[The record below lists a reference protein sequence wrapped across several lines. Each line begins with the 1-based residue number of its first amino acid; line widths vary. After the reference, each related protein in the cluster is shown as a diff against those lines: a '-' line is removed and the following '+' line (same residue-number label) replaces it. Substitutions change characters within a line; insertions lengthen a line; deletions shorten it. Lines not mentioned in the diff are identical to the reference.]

1 MGYIHEF
8 EVKLTELL
16 TKAGMDEATRKEVL
30 TYVKRTVVESYKNGI
45 EAGKAAS
52 IVRSA
57 ISPREPVG
65 PRNKRHRWL
74 EPRPVLH
81 PDRGRV
87 ESHRDGTG

>member
-1 MGYIHEF
+1 MGYIHAF

-16 TKAGMDEATRKEVL
+16 TRARMDEAARTEVL

-57 ISPREPVG
+57 
-65 PRNKRHRWL
+65 
-74 EPRPVLH
+74 
-81 PDRGRV
+81 
-87 ESHRDGTG
+87 ESRRAGTAAKH

>member
-8 EVKLTELL
+8 EGKLTELL
-16 TKAGMDEATRKEVL
+16 SQAGMDEATRTEVL

-57 ISPREPVG
+57 ERQSRTAAT
-65 PRNKRHRWL
+65 H
-74 EPRPVLH
+74 
-81 PDRGRV
+81 
-87 ESHRDGTG
+87 

>member
-16 TKAGMDEATRKEVL
+16 ADVDETTRKEVL

-57 ISPREPVG
+57 ERQSRTEAKQSSVT
-65 PRNKRHRWL
+65 
-74 EPRPVLH
+74 
-81 PDRGRV
+81 RGREWRPALSLNHV
-87 ESHRDGTG
+87 SY

>member
-16 TKAGMDEATRKEVL
+16 TRAGMDEATRTEVL

-52 IVRSA
+52 VVRAAES
-57 ISPREPVG
+57 RRVG
-65 PRNKRHRWL
+65 TAAKH
-74 EPRPVLH
+74 
-81 PDRGRV
+81 
-87 ESHRDGTG
+87 